1 MTEGNRAT
9 HVQSFAKTVTDL
21 TLELLHFDVGT
32 IHLHD
37 YDARRANLCYAT
49 GIPDI
54 AVEAIRNIPLDGSA
68 YARVLVRENLFLS
81 TVTRRCACLM
91 PLNWDLS
98 LSLWCRCI
106 AMISV

>member
-1 MTEGNRAT
+1 
-9 HVQSFAKTVTDL
+9 VTDL

-37 YDARRANLCYAT
+37 YDTRRANLCYAT

-68 YARVLVRENLFLS
+68 LRS
-81 TVTRRCACLM
+81 C
-91 PLNWDLS
+91 S
-98 LSLWCRCI
+98 G
-106 AMISV
+106 